1 MSLHH
6 AQEEFPSG
14 FDVVCGADVVYAIAS
29 IPSLFAAAAALL
41 SASPQARLLLCH
53 TARSVSEDVI
63 LEHANDAGL
72 LAAELPAEVVQA
84 AASLGITAG
93 SAMRLL
99 CFRRRQC

>member
-1 MSLHH
+1 MALHD

-14 FDVVCGADVVYAIAS
+14 FDVVCGADVVYAVAS

-63 LEHANDAGL
+63 LQHAHDAVL
-72 LAAELPAEVVQA
+72 LAVELPAEVVQA

-99 CFRRRQC
+99 CFRRQY

>member
-1 MSLHH
+1 MALQD

-29 IPSLFAAAAALL
+29 IPSLFAAGAALL

-63 LEHANDAGL
+63 LQHANDAGL
-72 LAAELPAEVVQA
+72 LALDLPAEAVQA
-84 AASLGITAG
+84 AASLSISAD

-99 CFRRRQC
+99 CLGRRQS